1 LTDTLPIYSSR
12 ITKTYLEYLKTSYPD
27 LDIDA
32 VLEYA
37 EMAKYEVEDPAHWF
51 SQHQVDRFQEAL
63 LENTGNPNIPR
74 EAGRYTTSHKGMGP
88 LKQYTL
94 GFLNLS
100 TVYLLLGKAS
110 PIMSRGATVKANKL
124 GSAKVEIVSTP
135 NLGVN
140 EKPFQCENRI
150 GVIESLA
157 KLFTNRF
164 ADVEH
169 PFCFHKGNDCCRY
182 IITWG
187 ETPFLIWKRIR
198 NYFMLISILISL
210 GLFFVLPL
218 QSWGVLVLFC
228 SFISITLALIAE
240 YIEKKALVKTVKT
253 QGSVANDLINE
264 INIRHNNTLL
274 IQNIGQTTSSI
285 IGIDDLIKTVT
296 SIMELHMD
304 FDRGLIMLVNDNK
317 TRLLHRAGYGY
328 DKEKEALLLQT
339 EFNLDNPESRGTF
352 IDAFRDQKPIL
363 VNDIAEIENLIS
375 KRSLTFAKKM
385 GVHSF
390 ICVPIIYENESLGI
404 MAVDNI
410 KSKRSLTKS
419 DMNLLMGVA
428 SQTAA
433 GIVNAMSFHKVQESE
448 KKYRELVE
456 NANSIIMRREIKGN
470 ITFFNEFAQKFF
482 GYTENEILGLQQHP
496 ERPIIIESENV
507 LKSGKKVFIAWAH
520 KPIYDRNGKFSEILC
535 IGNDITELKK
545 AEIEKRDL
553 ETRLQRARKMEAIGT
568 LAGGV
573 AHDLNN
579 ILSGIVSYPGL
590 LLMDISQDSP
600 LRKPLLTIQK
610 SGERAAAIVQD
621 LLTLA
626 RRGVVVTEIVNINS
640 IVYEYLKS
648 PEYENLQIN
657 HPEVRVKTNL
667 DTNLLNILGS
677 PVHLSKTIMNLVSNA
692 AEAISDSGEIF
703 ISTENQYIDTS
714 INSFDEVKEGDYVT
728 LIVRDTGIGIS
739 SQNLERI
746 FEPFY
751 TKKVMGKSGTGLGMA
766 VVWGTVKDHKG
777 YIDVEST
784 EDQGSKFTL
793 YFPAVRQELPS
804 EKSVL
809 SFEDFMGK
817 GESILIVDDVE
828 DQREIVSAML
838 KKLGYHVATVSS
850 GEEAVEFMKNNSADL
865 LLLDMIM
872 EPGIDGLDTY
882 KKIIEL
888 NPGQKAIIVSG
899 FSETERVKE
908 ARRLGVRSYIQKPY
922 LIETIGQAVRAEL
935 DK

>member
-1 LTDTLPIYSSR
+1 
-12 ITKTYLEYLKTSYPD
+12 
-27 LDIDA
+27 
-32 VLEYA
+32 
-37 EMAKYEVEDPAHWF
+37 
-51 SQHQVDRFQEAL
+51 
-63 LENTGNPNIPR
+63 
-74 EAGRYTTSHKGMGP
+74 
-88 LKQYTL
+88 
-94 GFLNLS
+94 
-100 TVYLLLGKAS
+100 
-110 PIMSRGATVKANKL
+110 
-124 GSAKVEIVSTP
+124 
-135 NLGVN
+135 
-140 EKPFQCENRI
+140 
-150 GVIESLA
+150 
-157 KLFTNRF
+157 
-164 ADVEH
+164 
-169 PFCFHKGNDCCRY
+169 
-182 IITWG
+182 
-187 ETPFLIWKRIR
+187 
-198 NYFMLISILISL
+198 
-210 GLFFVLPL
+210 
-218 QSWGVLVLFC
+218 
-228 SFISITLALIAE
+228 
-240 YIEKKALVKTVKT
+240 
-253 QGSVANDLINE
+253 
-264 INIRHNNTLL
+264 
-274 IQNIGQTTSSI
+274 
-285 IGIDDLIKTVT
+285 
-296 SIMELHMD
+296 
-304 FDRGLIMLVNDNK
+304 
-317 TRLLHRAGYGY
+317 
-328 DKEKEALLLQT
+328 
-339 EFNLDNPESRGTF
+339 
-352 IDAFRDQKPIL
+352 
-363 VNDIAEIENLIS
+363 
-375 KRSLTFAKKM
+375 
-385 GVHSF
+385 
-390 ICVPIIYENESLGI
+390 
-404 MAVDNI
+404 
-410 KSKRSLTKS
+410 
-419 DMNLLMGVA
+419 
-428 SQTAA
+428 
-433 GIVNAMSFHKVQESE
+433 
-448 KKYRELVE
+448 
-456 NANSIIMRREIKGN
+456 
-470 ITFFNEFAQKFF
+470 
-482 GYTENEILGLQQHP
+482 
-496 ERPIIIESENV
+496 
-507 LKSGKKVFIAWAH
+507 
-520 KPIYDRNGKFSEILC
+520 
-535 IGNDITELKK
+535 
-545 AEIEKRDL
+545 
-553 ETRLQRARKMEAIGT
+553 MEAIGT

-590 LLMDISQDSP
+590 LLMDIPQDSP

-626 RRGVVVTEIVNINS
+626 RRGVVVTEMVNINS
-640 IVYEYLKS
+640 IAYEYLKS

-728 LIVRDTGIGIS
+728 LSVSDTGIGIS

-777 YIDVEST
+777 YIDVKST

-817 GESILIVDDVE
+817 GESILIVDDVK

-838 KKLGYHVATVSS
+838 KKLGYSVATVSS

-922 LIETIGQAVRAEL
+922 LIETIGQVVRAEL